1 MKLKGRLKLEIKDAK
16 TGEVKDVR
24 VEDNMVTD
32 AVYNVINGAVARA
45 RKGNYAPLQLGT
57 ATEDI
62 IRMLF
67 GGVMV
72 FGKSIDTSHIV
83 PSYDEMLQMNG
94 NGNQQATISGSGLKG
109 NLRSATVTEDSAEFI
124 WDFASTQCNGTI
136 ASICLTSNKG
146 GELGCRI
153 EARDTSRYSDS
164 FIYGYGDILGYDKHN
179 DLSSSYPR
187 TNILNLTGGT
197 GNKGLRIV
205 DGNKLVAYRGTTRYT
220 WDISKYKNRFD
231 FNEAQTSILSIAATT
246 ETVDTAIPGT
256 TGNVAGDIVHGPMT
270 DYGLKAMCDYTLN
283 NDVYTYT
290 LHLTKCTKSSQSTVN
305 VPMNNLITAIK
316 AKYTAM
322 GCDIPADGQ
331 DTAYNINNAVG
342 KVLCTWDNKLI
353 WFVGSYNNSDRDF
366 LNIYIQNFDGSYVVI
381 DQIQEDTMFYNLI
394 DKANITSFK
403 GVLYSTSSLAP
414 TGDIFDIAVVDND
427 LYVRVNDYY
436 FYLSVDPESDIGLY
450 MNNRPNF
457 YVKGGKLCFSR
468 LVGDELAASPY
479 YRAYGDAVSA
489 SSANLMNWCVNSL
502 LRTSYLATIQN
513 QSNPAIKT
521 PSDIMSITYTL
532 TRSNS

>member
-1 MKLKGRLKLEIKDAK
+1 MKLKGRLKLEIRDAE

-24 VEDNMVTD
+24 IEDNMVTD
-32 AVYNVINGAVARA
+32 SVYNVINGAVARA
-45 RKGNYAPLQLGT
+45 RKGNYSPLQLGT

-72 FGKSIDTSHIV
+72 FGKSIDTSHLV
-83 PSYDEMLQMNG
+83 PSFDEMLQMNG

-164 FIYGYGDILGYDKHN
+164 FVYGYEDKLGYDKN
-179 DLSSSYPR
+179 QDLSGAYPR
-187 TNILNLTGGT
+187 TNVLNLTGGNSNT
-197 GNKGLRIV
+197 GLRLV
-205 DGNKLVAYRGTTRYT
+205 DGDTLVAYQGTIKYT

-231 FNEAQTSILSIAATT
+231 FNETQTTKPTIQATT
-246 ETVDTAIPGT
+246 ETVDTAIPGY
-256 TGNVAGDIVHGPMT
+256 TGNTEGNIIHGPMT
-270 DYGLKAMCDYTLN
+270 NYGLKGKCLYELN

-290 LHLTKCTKSSQSTVN
+290 LQLTKCTKSSQSTVN

-316 AKYTAM
+316 AKYAAM
-322 GCDIPADGQ
+322 GCTTPDEGRN
-331 DTAYNINNAVG
+331 TAWAINTLMGNVVA
-342 KVLCTWDNKLI
+342 TWDNKLI
-353 WFVGSYNNSDRDF
+353 YFVGSYNNSDTDF
-366 LNIYIQNFDGSYVVI
+366 LNIYIQDFDGSYVVI
-381 DQIQEDTMFYNLI
+381 DQIQEDTIFYNLI
-394 DKANITSFK
+394 DKANISSWK
-403 GVLYSTSSLAP
+403 GFLYGTTQSNQRLFALTV
-414 TGDIFDIAVVDND
+414 IDNE
-427 LYVRVNDYY
+427 LYVDVNDYY
-436 FYLSVDPESDIGLY
+436 FYLSIDAESDLGVY
-450 MNNRPNF
+450 MSNRPNF
-457 YVKGGKLCFSR
+457 YIKGARLVLSR
-468 LVGDELAASPY
+468 LESDPLAASPY
-479 YRAYGDAVSA
+479 YRCYGDAVSG
-489 SSANLMNWCVNSL
+489 SSATSMNWCVNSL